1 MYHILLFSYNKVNQR
16 KNVFKKIITKGKHI
30 YSIEKNPHVNGLA
43 QFKPVCCSRVG
54 CASGI
59 HLPHDTQDTAFPWCY
74 IRQCCVFR

>member
-43 QFKPVCCSRVG
+43 QFKPVLFKGRLCFWDPS
-54 CASGI
+54 A
-59 HLPHDTQDTAFPWCY
+59 P
-74 IRQCCVFR
+74 